1 MRNLFMGLCG
11 AGIAVVLAGCQ
22 PELAQTREGAREAQW
37 REMIGESYSG
47 YRPPRTAPPA
57 IRDNVSPELVEREQ
71 QTGSEAWVDDS
82 AAPLAGEEIYY
93 EEEAVIEETA
103 PAPADDAVEP
113 DAAVAADEKAAAV
126 TEEAAVAGEN
136 GAAPA
141 AADAAVGDEKEA
153 QATDETVEYVVKAG
167 DTLSHIAKKFYGKAS
182 FADLIWKANTKA
194 VPDPNRL
201 KPGTK
206 LQIPKL

>member
-1 MRNLFMGLCG
+1 MRNLFVGLCG

-37 REMIGESYSG
+37 RAMIGESYSG

-71 QTGSEAWVDDS
+71 QTGSEVWVDDS

-93 EEEAVIEETA
+93 EEEAVIEETTA
-103 PAPADDAVEP
+103 PVAADEAAASD
-113 DAAVAADEKAAAV
+113 DAVAADEKDSAA
-126 TEEAAVAGEN
+126 EEGAPAGEN

-153 QATDETVEYVVKAG
+153 QAADETVEYVVKAG

-182 FADLIWKANTKA
+182 FADLIWKANIKA

>member
-11 AGIAVVLAGCQ
+11 AGVAVVLAGCQ

-37 REMIGESYSG
+37 RAMIGESYSG

-57 IRDNVSPELVEREQ
+57 IKDNVSPELVEREQ
-71 QTGSEAWVDDS
+71 QMENDGAEGD
-82 AAPLAGEEIYY
+82 LAVPFPGEEIYY
-93 EEEAVIEETA
+93 EEDLVLEEDAA
-103 PAPADDAVEP
+103 PAPVDDAAAA
-113 DAAVAADEKAAAV
+113 DSAAVDGAEDGAVDGSAAPAATDDAAAV
-126 TEEAAVAGEN
+126 T
-136 GAAPA
+136 
-141 AADAAVGDEKEA
+141 DEKATQEA
-153 QATDETVEYVVKAG
+153 GETVEYVVKAG

-182 FADLIWKANTKA
+182 FADLIWKANSKA
-194 VPDPNRL
+194 VPNPNRL

>member
-11 AGIAVVLAGCQ
+11 AGVAVVLAGCQ

-37 REMIGESYSG
+37 RAMIGESYSG

-57 IRDNVSPELVEREQ
+57 IKDNVSPELVEREQ
-71 QTGSEAWVDDS
+71 QMGNGGAEGD
-82 AAPLAGEEIYY
+82 LAVPFPGEEIYY
-93 EEEAVIEETA
+93 EEDLVLEEDAA
-103 PAPADDAVEP
+103 PAPVDDAAAA
-113 DAAVAADEKAAAV
+113 DSAAVDGAEDGAVDGSAAPAATDDAAAV
-126 TEEAAVAGEN
+126 T
-136 GAAPA
+136 
-141 AADAAVGDEKEA
+141 DEKATQEA
-153 QATDETVEYVVKAG
+153 GETVEYVVKAG

-182 FADLIWKANTKA
+182 FADLIWKANSKV
-194 VPDPNRL
+194 VPNPNRL

>member
-11 AGIAVVLAGCQ
+11 AGVAVVLAGCQ

-37 REMIGESYSG
+37 RAMIGESYSG

-57 IRDNVSPELVEREQ
+57 IKDNVSPELVEREQ
-71 QTGSEAWVDDS
+71 QMGNDGAEGD
-82 AAPLAGEEIYY
+82 LAVPFPGEEIYY
-93 EEEAVIEETA
+93 EEDLVLEEDAA
-103 PAPADDAVEP
+103 PAPVDDAAAA
-113 DAAVAADEKAAAV
+113 DSAAVDGAEDGAVDGSAAPAATDDAAAV
-126 TEEAAVAGEN
+126 T
-136 GAAPA
+136 
-141 AADAAVGDEKEA
+141 DEKATQEA
-153 QATDETVEYVVKAG
+153 GETVEYVVKAG

-182 FADLIWKANTKA
+182 FADLIWKANSKV
-194 VPDPNRL
+194 VPNPNRL